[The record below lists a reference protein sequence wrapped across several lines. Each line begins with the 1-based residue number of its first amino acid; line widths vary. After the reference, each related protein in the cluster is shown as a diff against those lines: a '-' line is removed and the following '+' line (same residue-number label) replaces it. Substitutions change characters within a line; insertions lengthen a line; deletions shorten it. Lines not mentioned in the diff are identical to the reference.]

1 MKLMIST
8 SARKP
13 RQQSGV
19 VPYRKKRDGSVE
31 ILMVRTTHAGNW
43 GLPKGGV
50 EAGMT
55 PLASA
60 MKEAEEEAGAVGVA
74 KDFVDITEYV
84 KGSTGRAQVVEWYVM
99 RVKGL
104 LTEYLEAGRRER
116 RWFKIDKAI
125 KKADKKVASV
135 IEAAAPI
142 IDLYNK

>member
-31 ILMVRTTHAGNW
+31 ILMVRSTHAGNW

-84 KGSTGRAQVVEWYVM
+84 KVPGRA
-99 RVKGL
+99 
-104 LTEYLEAGRRER
+104 ER
-116 RWFKIDKAI
+116 SDVQIPVSCPLQPPAFRL
-125 KKADKKVASV
+125 
-135 IEAAAPI
+135 P
-142 IDLYNK
+142 

>member
-1 MKLMIST
+1 MIST

-50 EAGMT
+50 EVGMT
-55 PLASA
+55 PLSSA

-74 KDFVDITEYV
+74 KDFVDITKYV

>member
-1 MKLMIST
+1 
-8 SARKP
+8 
-13 RQQSGV
+13 
-19 VPYRKKRDGSVE
+19 
-31 ILMVRTTHAGNW
+31 
-43 GLPKGGV
+43 
-50 EAGMT
+50 
-55 PLASA
+55 

-74 KDFVDITEYV
+74 KDFVDITKYV